1 MKTILSLV
9 LFLFLTVINAQETT
23 LTTKSLKLDNLIS
36 FVADNFPLQSE
47 NNNEDDEDYEEE
59 VTQLNYQV
67 TFLLETTT
75 SNFSDED
82 EIILKQAFKF
92 LSDRL
97 SKEDKLSIVVYSGQ
111 NGLLLDNQLPKSL
124 KKILHALSD
133 VKKNIIEEYDDGI
146 EDAYSHANSNFNTES
161 HNILVMVRN
170 PDAKVET
177 SETEEIV
184 ETLKA
189 NGAKTKDN
197 SIVLLTAISLLP
209 ELIEVI
215 KK

>member
-1 MKTILSLV
+1 MKTFVSLT
-9 LFLFLTVINAQETT
+9 LFLFFTVINAQETT
-23 LTTKSLKLDNLIS
+23 LTTKSVKLDNLIS
-36 FVADNFPLQSE
+36 FVADNFPLQQE
-47 NNNEDDEDYEEE
+47 NTDEDKEDEEDE
-59 VTQLNYQV
+59 NHLNYQV

-97 SKEDKLSIVVYSGQ
+97 NTEDKLSIVVYSGQ
-111 NGLLLDNQLPKSL
+111 NGLLLDNQSPKSL
-124 KKILHALSD
+124 KKILHALND
-133 VKKNIIEEYDDGI
+133 VKKNIIEDYEDGI
-146 EDAYSHANSNFNTES
+146 EEAYSHANTNFNTEAQ
-161 HNILVMVRN
+161 NILVMVRN
-170 PDAKVET
+170 PDAKAET

>member
-1 MKTILSLV
+1 MKTFVSLT
-9 LFLFLTVINAQETT
+9 LFLFITVINAQETT
-23 LTTKSLKLDNLIS
+23 LTTKSVKLDNLIS
-36 FVADNFPLQSE
+36 FVADNFPLQQE
-47 NNNEDDEDYEEE
+47 NTDEDEEDE
-59 VTQLNYQV
+59 EDENHLNYQV

-97 SKEDKLSIVVYSGQ
+97 STKDKLSTVVYSGQ
-111 NGLLLDNQLPKSL
+111 NGLLLDNQSPKSL

-133 VKKNIIEEYDDGI
+133 VKKNIIEDYEDGI
-146 EDAYSHANSNFNTES
+146 EEAYSHANTNFNTEAQ
-161 HNILVMVRN
+161 NILVMVRN
-170 PDAKVET
+170 PDAKAET

>member
-1 MKTILSLV
+1 MKTFVSLT
-9 LFLFLTVINAQETT
+9 LFLFITVINAQETT
-23 LTTKSLKLDNLIS
+23 LTTKSVKLDNLIS
-36 FVADNFPLQSE
+36 FVADNFPLQQE
-47 NNNEDDEDYEEE
+47 NTDEDEEDE
-59 VTQLNYQV
+59 EDENHLNYQV

-97 SKEDKLSIVVYSGQ
+97 STKDKLSTVVYSGQ
-111 NGLLLDNQLPKSL
+111 NGLLLDNQSPKSL

-133 VKKNIIEEYDDGI
+133 VKKNIIEDYEDGI
-146 EDAYSHANSNFNTES
+146 EEAYSHANTNFNTEAQ
-161 HNILVMVRN
+161 NILVMVRN
-170 PDAKVET
+170 PDAKAET

-184 ETLKA
+184 EALKA

>member
-59 VTQLNYQV
+59 QIQLNYQV

-92 LSDRL
+92 LSNRL

-111 NGLLLDNQLPKSL
+111 NGLLLDNQSPKSL

-146 EDAYSHANSNFNTES
+146 EVATVF
-161 HNILVMVRN
+161 
-170 PDAKVET
+170 
-177 SETEEIV
+177 
-184 ETLKA
+184 
-189 NGAKTKDN
+189 
-197 SIVLLTAISLLP
+197 
-209 ELIEVI
+209 
-215 KK
+215 

>member
-1 MKTILSLV
+1 MKTFVSLT
-9 LFLFLTVINAQETT
+9 LFLFFTVINAQETT
-23 LTTKSLKLDNLIS
+23 LTTKSVKLDNLIS
-36 FVADNFPLQSE
+36 FVADNFPLQQE
-47 NNNEDDEDYEEE
+47 NTDEDKEDEEDE
-59 VTQLNYQV
+59 NHLNYQV

-97 SKEDKLSIVVYSGQ
+97 STEDKLSIVVYSGQ
-111 NGLLLDNQLPKSL
+111 NGLLLDNQSPKSL

-133 VKKNIIEEYDDGI
+133 VKKNIIEDYEDGI
-146 EDAYSHANSNFNTES
+146 EEAYSHANTNFNTEAQ
-161 HNILVMVRN
+161 NILVMVRN
-170 PDAKVET
+170 PDAKAET

>member
-111 NGLLLDNQLPKSL
+111 NGLLLDNQSPKSL

-133 VKKNIIEEYDDGI
+133 VKKNIIEEYEDGI
-146 EDAYSHANSNFNTES
+146 EEAYSHANSSFNTKS

-170 PDAKVET
+170 PDAKVQT
-177 SETEEIV
+177 NETEEIV

>member
-1 MKTILSLV
+1 MKTFVSLTLV
-9 LFLFLTVINAQETT
+9 LFFTFINAQETM
-23 LTTKSLKLDNLIS
+23 LTTKSVKLDNLIS
-36 FVADNFPLQSE
+36 FVADNFPLQQE
-47 NNNEDDEDYEEE
+47 NTDEDKEDEEDE
-59 VTQLNYQV
+59 NHLNYQV

-75 SNFSDED
+75 SSFSDED

-97 SKEDKLSIVVYSGQ
+97 STEDKLSIVVYSGQ
-111 NGLLLDNQLPKSL
+111 NGLLLDNQSPKSL
-124 KKILHALSD
+124 KKILHALND
-133 VKKNIIEEYDDGI
+133 VKKNIIEDYEDGI
-146 EDAYSHANSNFNTES
+146 EEAYSHANTNFNTEAQ
-161 HNILVMVRN
+161 NILVMVRN
-170 PDAKVET
+170 PDAKAET
-177 SETEEIV
+177 GDTEEIV

-189 NGAKTKDN
+189 NDAKTKDN